1 MPLAYYSRTATSDF
15 WAEHWGHESPEAL
28 ARIAETSPL
37 TRLILESL
45 PPAGATV
52 LEAGCG
58 LGQYVVRLRRD
69 GYRAVGTD
77 WSLPPLRACR
87 DWVAGTPL
95 AVMDLRRLGFRS
107 EAFAAYVSLGA
118 VEHDP
123 EGPDPILVEARRVL
137 APSGVLILSVP
148 YVNLVR
154 RLAAWWLRYRN
165 RRRRE
170 SGGQFYQ
177 FAFSRHEARA
187 FIERNGF
194 RVLTA
199 TPYDPARVLRAA
211 WRRIVRPR
219 RADIERPRGSSSE
232 VASVSF
238 RRAGVRMAKRLLYTR
253 AGLRVLG
260 HMILFVAVKRASS

>member
-15 WAEHWGHESPEAL
+15 WAEHWGRESPEAL

-37 TRLILESL
+37 TGLILKNL
-45 PPAGATV
+45 PPAGARV

-58 LGQYVVRLRRD
+58 LGQYVVLLRRD
-69 GYRAVGTD
+69 GYHAIGTD

-87 DWVAGTPL
+87 AWASATPL

-107 EAFAAYVSLGA
+107 DAFAAYVSLGA

-154 RLAAWWLRYRN
+154 FLATWWVRHRN
-165 RRRRE
+165 RRRRDA
-170 SGGQFYQ
+170 GGQFYQ

-194 RVLTA
+194 RVLSA
-199 TPYDPARVLRAA
+199 TPYDPARLLRAA
-211 WRRIVRPR
+211 WRRLARPRPVDVSPR
-219 RADIERPRGSSSE
+219 RAS
-232 VASVSF
+232 
-238 RRAGVRMAKRLLYTR
+238 AGVRAAPSMRRAAVTGLKQLLYTR
-253 AGLRVLG
+253 AGLHALG
-260 HMILFVAVKRASS
+260 HMILFVAVKR